1 MMPETERDSQ
11 LVAAEMVS
19 GALGHGYG
27 IVKDQQQHHHHHPS
41 HPHQH
46 QMQLQ
51 HQQQLQHNPTADL
64 YKMATSTYVY
74 SNPLTI
80 PPTSVSSMVSPSSK
94 EKLVNLLRVRDN
106 NNCHQNMGSP
116 ISASTPNSC
125 SPPTTFLQKQLE
137 ATPARPS
144 SVLPQQQQQQ
154 QTQQRRSAAPTNWHA
169 HVYARPP
176 NRPTPH
182 SIADIL
188 GMAVGEKCASE
199 SAYDP
204 TGPAKSPNTILQQ
217 YQDQAPMRSASIS
230 MSDASEED
238 GSVNATAS
246 GGGVAAPLPVGVP
259 SVTAVSTPLDQPL
272 NLCVAKKSREAH
284 NSSPMPTA
292 SSKQTTT
299 TLLGKTKKENT
310 GKPPAKKKKTA
321 TTSSSS
327 GSGTTA
333 AAAATTVALP
343 PDISPTGCSDSLM
356 RDKLMASNA
365 PQQLA
370 SNNNS
375 NMETTEDDSDSGSTD
390 ARRKKKARTTF
401 TGRQIF
407 ELEKQFEVKKYL
419 SSSER
424 TEMAK
429 LLIVTE
435 TQVKIWFQN
444 RRTKWKKQDN
454 VTNNEAAEHKST
466 NANKASGGAEQSP
479 TAPATTGGSGSGSS
493 TVESAAATKKSTNA
507 QGEKTRGNNNNN
519 NNNSVS
525 LANNNSVNNESK
537 LPSKQTSAKV
547 KKQLNALL
555 EKAAKTTNCAPNRS
569 ENEKVEMHK
578 AGEKRHHPSNNNVGE
593 SKLLHQRMHQ
603 HAIPLTVEPAAPLE
617 QTEKLDI
624 KLEESP
630 QHRELQLSLQRAAA
644 AAKAAQQNGC
654 SPTPANAATAAAL
667 LNEMDFE
674 SKLAA
679 SKISI
684 ALASMASKQL
694 KQAEAAEAS
703 KQLKQFEAEASKQL
717 KQAEV
722 QAVAVAVAEAAA
734 KEKLLKQESESE
746 EDEET
751 STEHG
756 DSTEAHDSQDQDVL
770 MREN

>member
-27 IVKDQQQHHHHHPS
+27 IVKEQQQHHHHHPS
-41 HPHQH
+41 HPHQL

-51 HQQQLQHNPTADL
+51 HQQQLQHNSTADL

-144 SVLPQQQQQQ
+144 SVLPQQQQT
-154 QTQQRRSAAPTNWHA
+154 TQQRRSAATAAPTNWHA

-246 GGGVAAPLPVGVP
+246 GGGVAAPPPVGVP
-259 SVTAVSTPLDQPL
+259 SVAAVNTPLDQPL

-292 SSKQTTT
+292 SSKQTAT

-310 GKPPAKKKKTA
+310 GKPPAKKKKNA

-327 GSGTTA
+327 SGTTA

-343 PDISPTGCSDSLM
+343 PDISPTGSSDSLM
-356 RDKLMASNA
+356 RDKLMASNP

-375 NMETTEDDSDSGSTD
+375 NMETTEDDSDSGSMD

-466 NANKASGGAEQSP
+466 NANKSSGGAEQSP
-479 TAPATTGGSGSGSS
+479 AAPATTGGSGSGSS
-493 TVESAAATKKSTNA
+493 AVESAGAGPAAATKKSTSA
-507 QGEKTRGNNNNN
+507 QGEKTRGNNN

-537 LPSKQTSAKV
+537 LPNKQTSAKV

-593 SKLLHQRMHQ
+593 SKLMHQRMHQ

-703 KQLKQFEAEASKQL
+703 KQLKQFEAEASKH
-717 KQAEV
+717 
-722 QAVAVAVAEAAA
+722 
-734 KEKLLKQESESE
+734 ESE

-756 DSTEAHDSQDQDVL
+756 DSTEAHDSQDQDVS

>member
-27 IVKDQQQHHHHHPS
+27 IVKDQQQHHHHHQQ
-41 HPHQH
+41 HQH
-46 QMQLQ
+46 QLQLQ
-51 HQQQLQHNPTADL
+51 LQQQQQQHSINSTADL

-74 SNPLTI
+74 SSPLTI

-94 EKLVNLLRVRDN
+94 EKLVNMLRVRDN
-106 NNCHQNMGSP
+106 NNCHQNIGSP
-116 ISASTPNSC
+116 ISANTPNSC

-144 SVLPQQQQQQ
+144 SVHPQLPQQQQQQ
-154 QTQQRRSAAPTNWHA
+154 QPQPQQRRSAAATAAPTNWHA

-188 GMAVGEKCASE
+188 GMAVGEKDVSE
-199 SAYDP
+199 TAFDP

-238 GSVNATAS
+238 AGSVNAAAS
-246 GGGVAAPLPVGVP
+246 GGGAAGALAGGGPTVAAVV
-259 SVTAVSTPLDQPL
+259 ATPLDQPL
-272 NLCVAKKSREAH
+272 NLCVAKKSRDVQ
-284 NSSPMPTA
+284 NSSPMPSAAAT
-292 SSKQTTT
+292 KQS
-299 TLLGKTKKENT
+299 TLLGKTKKENS
-310 GKPPAKKKKTA
+310 GKPPAKKKKTTNTA
-321 TTSSSS
+321 TSV
-327 GSGTTA
+327 
-333 AAAATTVALP
+333 AATTVAMP
-343 PDISPTGCSDSLM
+343 PDISPTGSSDSLM
-356 RDKLMASNA
+356 RDKLMGTSTSSSASTVANA
-365 PQQLA
+365 LQIP

-466 NANKASGGAEQSP
+466 NANKSGVGIEQQP
-479 TAPATTGGSGSGSS
+479 TPPTTTGGSAAA
-493 TVESAAATKKSTNA
+493 VESAGATAIKKSTNA
-507 QGEKTRGNNNNN
+507 QGEKIRGSNNNNNN

-525 LANNNSVNNESK
+525 LANNNSVNNEGK
-537 LPSKQTSAKV
+537 LPNKQTTSKV

-555 EKAAKTTNCAPNRS
+555 EKAARTSNSNGGSASNRS
-569 ENEKVEMHK
+569 ENEKVEMAATK
-578 AGEKRHHPSNNNVGE
+578 AGEKRHHPSNNNNNVGE
-593 SKLLHQRMHQ
+593 SKLMHQRLHQ
-603 HAIPLTVEPAAPLE
+603 HAIALTVEPAAPLE

-630 QHRELQLSLQRAAA
+630 QHRELQLSLQRAAVAAKA
-644 AAKAAQQNGC
+644 AAAAAQQNGC
-654 SPTPANAATAAAL
+654 SPPPQNAAPTAL
-667 LNEMDFE
+667 LTEMDFE
-674 SKLAA
+674 SSLAA

-684 ALASMASKQL
+684 ALSLASKQM
-694 KQAEAAEAS
+694 KQAEAE
-703 KQLKQFEAEASKQL
+703 
-717 KQAEV
+717 
-722 QAVAVAVAEAAA
+722 A
-734 KEKLLKQESESE
+734 KEKLVKQESESE
-746 EDEET
+746 DDEET

-756 DSTEAHDSQDQDVL
+756 DSTEAHDSQDQDVSS
-770 MREN
+770 MREI